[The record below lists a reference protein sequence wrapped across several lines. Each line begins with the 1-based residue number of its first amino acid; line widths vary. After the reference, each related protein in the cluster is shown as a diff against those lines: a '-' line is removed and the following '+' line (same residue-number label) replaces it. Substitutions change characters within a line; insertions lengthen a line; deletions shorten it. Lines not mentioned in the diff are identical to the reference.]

1 MNLRDLVWIL
11 VLVIILQLVLGGIL
25 YIFIGVEHLSL
36 QSVSL
41 SVLLMV
47 TASTSVAVLLYWI
60 VNRYAKERAVRT
72 AMMAMSDDEEK
83 VLREVMKR
91 GQARQDKLWKEL
103 DMSRGKL
110 SALIN
115 NLVEKNAIAKERYKR
130 TNLLKPRDEFSSP
143 IGGSDYE
150 S

>member
-1 MNLRDLVWIL
+1 MKDIQDLAGIL
-11 VLVIILQLVLGGIL
+11 VLVIVLQLVLGGIL
-25 YIFIGVEHLSL
+25 YGFIGVKHFSL

-47 TASTSVAVLLYWI
+47 TASASVATLLYWI

-72 AMMAMSDDEEK
+72 AMMAMSEDEEK
-83 VLREVMKR
+83 VLREVMSR
-91 GQARQDKLWKEL
+91 GEARQDKLWKKL

-115 NLVEKNAIAKERYKR
+115 NLVEKNAITKERYRR
-130 TNLLKPRDEFSSP
+130 TNILKPTEDFSSP
-143 IGGSDYE
+143 AGGPNH
-150 S
+150 

>member
-72 AMMAMSDDEEK
+72 AMMAMSEDEEK

-103 DMSRGKL
+103 DMS
-110 SALIN
+110 
-115 NLVEKNAIAKERYKR
+115 
-130 TNLLKPRDEFSSP
+130 
-143 IGGSDYE
+143 
-150 S
+150 